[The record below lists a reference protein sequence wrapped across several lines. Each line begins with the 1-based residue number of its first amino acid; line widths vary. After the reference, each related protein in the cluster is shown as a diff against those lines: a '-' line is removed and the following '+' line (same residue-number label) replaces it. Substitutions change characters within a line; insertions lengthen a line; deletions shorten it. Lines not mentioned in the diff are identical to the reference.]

1 MRASMRRTSFSRSTA
16 MSFFSTPG
24 TSITTMRAS
33 SVSWMS
39 VLGTKWRAGTGFF
52 SFVTRSFFFRASRSC
67 DDLCIG
73 HLLIFGSAQ
82 LDGFGFVALGPRQV
96 QGQDPVAAFGL
107 DLLRVYFDGERYCTV
122 KSTGE
127 PLAAMNGTL
136 FAIADRLRAGD
147 PERSAL
153 DLDLRSEE

>member
-1 MRASMRRTSFSRSTA
+1 MRASMRRTSLSRSPA

-39 VLGTKWRAGTGFF
+39 VLGTKWRAGTVFSSFETSSFF
-52 SFVTRSFFFRASRSC
+52 SRTSSSC
-67 DDLCIG
+67 DDSGIG

-107 DLLRVYFDGERYCTV
+107 DLLRVNFDGERYCPV
-122 KSTGE
+122 KSTGDA
-127 PLAAMNGTL
+127 PP
-136 FAIADRLRAGD
+136 AGD
-147 PERSAL
+147 RTFFRL
-153 DLDLRSEE
+153 G